1 MASRFWWQ
9 ILYGSVVLGCDNKYS
24 ISFRLSS
31 CKAKRKTLMTVK
43 KPGILQKFA
52 TNGRPI
58 SCDDRYTMDLLSS
71 TVMTSTLS
79 AVMIGTLWT
88 CCPQLWWQVL
98 ISCDDWYTMDL
109 LSSTVMTS
117 TLSAVMIGTLDLMS
131 STVTRTST
139 LSAVV
144 TGTLWICC
152 AQLWQEVLYQLWCS
166 TVTTSTLSAVM
177 IGTLWICHAQLWQ
190 GQVLYQP

>member
-58 SCDDRYTMDLLSS
+58 SCDDR
-71 TVMTSTLS
+71 
-79 AVMIGTLWT
+79 
-88 CCPQLWWQVL
+88 
-98 ISCDDWYTMDL
+98 YTMDL